1 MVTGKNL
8 ASIKFDSLEEE
19 PSDVGRA
26 RAERDRNVDRPSRNE
41 KEIESHLNMPRS
53 GISIAQDSVSRLGLC
68 VLDYATVI
76 QISNVPVATSEP
88 GATSQM
94 ISIVSSAL

>member
-1 MVTGKNL
+1 MYGL
-8 ASIKFDSLEEE
+8 MRQR
-19 PSDVGRA
+19 PYR
-26 RAERDRNVDRPSRNE
+26 RDGDRE
-41 KEIESHLNMPRS
+41 LINMPRS

-76 QISNVPVATSEP
+76 QISNDPVATSEP